1 MSEQPPPLHLR
12 VFFEQQLVGDLTA
25 RQEEGEARFRFT
37 YRGERLRSASHFALS
52 VPRSLPEEPYGHQ
65 ETRAYLKGRLR
76 WA

>member
-37 YRGERLRSASHFALS
+37 YRGERLRSASPFAH
-52 VPRSLPEEPYGHQ
+52 GHQ
-65 ETRAYLKGRLR
+65 ETRAERLKGRLR